1 MTKREMINLCNYI
14 AKERNRT
21 IYCPIVINPNLVTML
36 GRVVYAKSVKNP
48 LDNIGFSDYFVT
60 RLDKIGFSDN
70 IIIRIEFSEKLLK
83 FGTKEA
89 IITAAIHELA
99 HAFVFW
105 DTRKPHGHDMY
116 WKAEMRR
123 MGIKDPK
130 RFAEGQIWKPHPDL
144 HKYEVYC
151 KKCGRLVAYRDS
163 SCPLTRGESAL
174 VSGCCEAPLRIVQ
187 NWN

>member
-48 LDNIGFSDYFVT
+48 
-60 RLDKIGFSDN
+60 LDKIGFSDN

-163 SCPLTRGESAL
+163 SCPLTRGENAL

>member
-48 LDNIGFSDYFVT
+48 LDN
-60 RLDKIGFSDN
+60 IGFSDN